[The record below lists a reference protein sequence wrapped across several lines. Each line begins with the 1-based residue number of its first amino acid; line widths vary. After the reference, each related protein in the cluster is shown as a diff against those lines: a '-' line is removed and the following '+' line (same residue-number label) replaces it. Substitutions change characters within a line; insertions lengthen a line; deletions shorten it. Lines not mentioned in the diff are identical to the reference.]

1 MASNLKP
8 FKILITD
15 VDGILTDGKIYYSSE
30 GKILKE
36 FGPHDS
42 DGIKFFK
49 RFGIKIAAVTADKR
63 GFDISK
69 RRMDDMNIPLFHV
82 PESSRLEGVLKVADG
97 CPFAFIGDGY
107 HDIKVFDSAEISYT
121 TLNALD
127 IVRDAA
133 DVVLQ
138 TYGGSGALMS
148 VFEHYLSLHDDLNYT
163 LFKKGA
169 L

>member
-1 MASNLKP
+1 MVSEFKP
-8 FKILITD
+8 IKILITD
-15 VDGILTDGKIYYSSE
+15 VDGILTDGKIYYSSK
-30 GKILKE
+30 GKILKK

-49 RFGIKIAAVTADKR
+49 RFGVKVAAVTADKR

-69 RRMDDMNIPLFHV
+69 RRMDDMDIPLFHV
-82 PESSRLEGVLKVADG
+82 PESRRVEGVLKIADG

-121 TLNALD
+121 TLNALE
-127 IVRDAA
+127 IVRNAA

-138 TYGGSGALMS
+138 AHGSCGALMLA
-148 VFEHYLSLHDDLNYT
+148 FEHYLSLYDHSSYQ
-163 LFKKGA
+163 LFKSGQ